1 MDTIEGTE
9 LTLAEAGGQIPAVL
23 EANRAEREPAKEP
36 TTADSLQ
43 SDATGNNNGG
53 VPALARSDAGTRENA
68 RAGRLL
74 SLFAGA
80 GGMDLGFEQAGFEI
94 AWANEFDKAIW
105 QTYLRNHPKTPNFCG
120 LSIIDVKPI
129 DLPRECDG
137 VIGGPPCQ
145 SWSVAGARRGGEDP
159 RGRLF
164 EQYIRVLDEVNPKF
178 FVAENVAGMLTK
190 THRDSFEAIKAR
202 LAGAGAGYS
211 LFAELVNAGDYGVP
225 QDRERIL
232 FIGYR
237 KDLGKQFRL
246 PPRDAKHVTL
256 LDTIKKMEPAIAA
269 LEGNRANKRRNLT
282 LPNHE
287 YYIGTYSSHY
297 MSRNRVKDWNARSF
311 TIMAGGRY
319 APQHPDC
326 KPMIKLKKD
335 VCEFAD
341 GIERRLSVRE
351 CARIQTFSDNFVF
364 YYDNVDDGYKMAG
377 NAVPVKLAHT
387 VARQIRSDLAS

>member
-105 QTYLRNHPKTPNFCG
+105 QTYLRNHPKTVNFCG
-120 LSIIDVKPI
+120 HSITDVKAI

-137 VIGGPPCQ
+137 VIGSPPCQ

-159 RGRLF
+159 RGKLF
-164 EQYIRVLDEVNPKF
+164 EQYVRVLSEVNPKF
-178 FVAENVAGMLTK
+178 FVAENVAGMLTE
-190 THRDSFEAIKAR
+190 THRECFEVIKTR
-202 LAGAGAGYS
+202 L
-211 LFAELVNAGDYGVP
+211 
-225 QDRERIL
+225 RIVVL
-232 FIGYR
+232 
-237 KDLGKQFRL
+237 
-246 PPRDAKHVTL
+246 
-256 LDTIKKMEPAIAA
+256 
-269 LEGNRANKRRNLT
+269 
-282 LPNHE
+282 
-287 YYIGTYSSHY
+287 
-297 MSRNRVKDWNARSF
+297 
-311 TIMAGGRY
+311 
-319 APQHPDC
+319 
-326 KPMIKLKKD
+326 
-335 VCEFAD
+335 
-341 GIERRLSVRE
+341 
-351 CARIQTFSDNFVF
+351 
-364 YYDNVDDGYKMAG
+364 
-377 NAVPVKLAHT
+377 
-387 VARQIRSDLAS
+387 